1 MTQGMSPSAREFN
14 PMQSVLR
21 RLGALAPLTADEEAL
36 IVRLGHRSEEH
47 AANTFLVTEG
57 ESVRARFVISGWACR
72 QRILPDGRRQIF
84 SLVVPGDA
92 IGLCN
97 LGGAVAHPR
106 PLSATSTVAL
116 TRLVTVDAS
125 GLADALGREE
135 AAPNLARAIHLQAGM
150 DEALL
155 LDHVVRLGR
164 QTAYERVAHLLLEL
178 QARLSIIGLADGAN
192 FPLPLTQESL
202 ADVLG
207 LSIVHVNRTLQQLR
221 REKMIKLAGFKVSL
235 LEPQLL
241 ASIADYRPPNL
252 GVC

>member
-1 MTQGMSPSAREFN
+1 MNARLTQPIRE
-14 PMQSVLR
+14 PQLMQPVFK
-21 RLGALAPLTADEEAL
+21 RLAALAALSADEEQM
-36 IVRLGHRSEEH
+36 VQRLSQRCEDHSP
-47 AANTFLVTEG
+47 NTFLVTEG
-57 ESVRARFVISGWACR
+57 EIVRPRFVVSGWACR
-72 QRILPDGRRQIF
+72 QRMLPDGRRQIF
-84 SLVVPGDA
+84 SLVLPGDA
-92 IGLCN
+92 IGV
-97 LGGAVAHPR
+97 GAQPR
-106 PLSATSTVAL
+106 PLGSASTVAL

-125 GLADALGREE
+125 GLVE
-135 AAPNLARAIHLQAGM
+135 AMERGGVGPNLSAAVRLQAGL

-178 QARLSIIGLADGAN
+178 QSRLSVIGLADSVH

-221 REKMIKLAGFKVSL
+221 REKMIKLAGFKVTL

-241 ASIADYRPPNL
+241 ATIADYRSPPPQL
-252 GVC
+252 H

>member
-1 MTQGMSPSAREFN
+1 MNARLTQSIREPQLMQPVFKRLSSLAVLSP
-14 PMQSVLR
+14 
-21 RLGALAPLTADEEAL
+21 DEEQM
-36 IVRLGHRSEEH
+36 VQRLSQRCEDHSP
-47 AANTFLVTEG
+47 NTFLVTEG
-57 ESVRARFVISGWACR
+57 DAVRPRFVVSGWACR
-72 QRILPDGRRQIF
+72 QRMLPDGRRQIF
-84 SLVVPGDA
+84 SLVLPGDA
-92 IGLCN
+92 IGV
-97 LGGAVAHPR
+97 GSQPR
-106 PLSATSTVAL
+106 PLGSASTVAL

-125 GLADALGREE
+125 GLVETLEKGGV
-135 AAPNLARAIHLQAGM
+135 APNLATAVRLQAGL

-178 QARLSIIGLADGAN
+178 QSRLFAIGLADAVH

-221 REKMIKLAGFKVSL
+221 REKMIKLASFKVTL

-241 ASIADYRPPNL
+241 ATIADYRVPQPRPH
-252 GVC
+252 

>member
-1 MTQGMSPSAREFN
+1 
-14 PMQSVLR
+14 MQPVFR
-21 RLGALAPLTADEEAL
+21 RLASLAALSPDEEQL
-36 IVRLGHRSEEH
+36 VQRLSQRCEDHSP
-47 AANTFLVTEG
+47 NTFLVTES
-57 ESVRARFVISGWACR
+57 EAVRPRFVVSGWACR

-84 SLVVPGDA
+84 SLVLPGDA
-92 IGLCN
+92 IG
-97 LGGAVAHPR
+97 VTSHPR
-106 PLSATSTVAL
+106 PLGAASTVAL

-125 GLADALGREE
+125 GLVETLETGGI
-135 AAPNLARAIHLQAGM
+135 APNLATAVRLQAGL

-178 QARLSIIGLADGAN
+178 QSRLFTIGMADAVN
-192 FPLPLTQESL
+192 FPLPLTQENL

-221 REKMIKLAGFKVSL
+221 REKMIKLAGFKVTL

-241 ASIADYRPPNL
+241 AAVADYRAPPPCL
-252 GVC
+252 H

>member
-1 MTQGMSPSAREFN
+1 MNARLTQPIRE
-14 PMQSVLR
+14 PQLMQPVFR
-21 RLGALAPLTADEEAL
+21 RLASLAVLSPEEEQL
-36 IVRLGHRSEEH
+36 VQRLSQRSEDH
-47 AANTFLVTEG
+47 SPNTFLVTEG
-57 ESVRARFVISGWACR
+57 EAVRPRFVVSGWACR
-72 QRILPDGRRQIF
+72 QRMLPDGRRQIF
-84 SLVVPGDA
+84 SLVLPGDA
-92 IGLCN
+92 IGV
-97 LGGAVAHPR
+97 GAQPR
-106 PLSATSTVAL
+106 PLGSASTVAL

-125 GLADALGREE
+125 GLVETLERSGV
-135 AAPNLARAIHLQAGM
+135 APNLATAVRLQAGL

-178 QARLSIIGLADGAN
+178 QSRLFTIGLADGVN

-221 REKMIKLAGFKVSL
+221 REKMIKLAGFKVTL

-241 ASIADYRPPNL
+241 ATIADYRPPQPRIH
-252 GVC
+252 